1 MPIFLIHIK
10 TSLLIN
16 HYLCKRMAGSRRSMC
31 RRQVAEKTIA
41 GVLLFIPLVLV
52 ATSTEWRLF
61 IFDHTHICGLY
72 IRNYVS
78 FMFETILQYLDCPLQ
93 AFQSF
98 AFFGWLLL
106 SLFLCISCFLV
117 PGGAHWQEAVQNS
130 VYARQPHRKCWY
142 SWKKTLSQIEY
153 YTTHNKCLASCRDW
167 EDANRIHPHRV
178 KFVL

>member
-1 MPIFLIHIK
+1 MW
-10 TSLLIN
+10 
-16 HYLCKRMAGSRRSMC
+16 
-31 RRQVAEKTIA
+31 RRQVPQKTIA

-52 ATSTEWRLF
+52 ATSTEWILF
-61 IFDHTHICGLY
+61 IFQHTHICGLY

-93 AFQSF
+93 AFLSF

-106 SLFLCISCFLV
+106 CLFLCISCFLV

-167 EDANRIHPHRV
+167 EDANGIHPHSV
-178 KFVL
+178 KFVLQKNNYLSTPTSSTAQGLGKIWQGSWGN